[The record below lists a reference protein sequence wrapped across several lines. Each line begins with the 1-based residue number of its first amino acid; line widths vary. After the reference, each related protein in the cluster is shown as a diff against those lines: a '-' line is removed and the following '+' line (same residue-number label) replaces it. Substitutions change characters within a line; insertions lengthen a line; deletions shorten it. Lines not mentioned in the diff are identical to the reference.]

1 MKRLLSSPFFLV
13 AVVAFLLPFFS
24 VQCAGGEG
32 FGELG
37 LPTGPADLETDV
49 TGLELVT
56 GEAEEELEQTSQAP
70 TEIPGLETPIPTPET
85 QAQDLDLGTVQI
97 FAIGAAA
104 IAVLGIILSLLG
116 GRPGGALALLLGA
129 AGGVL
134 LFLTASQFKDA
145 VLGEA
150 EAQLQ
155 GLIEVKNE
163 GGFWLALGGFAIA
176 ALTGLLRVVM
186 PGARPAPRP
195 AAGTATGFGPP
206 SGGPPPTAPPPATPP
221 SPPPPS
227 PPPPTPPPGSPPPTP
242 PPGSTPPTPPPGSPP
257 PTPPPGSPP
266 PTPPPP
272 SPPPGSPPQQQPPT

>member
-32 FGELG
+32 LGELG
-37 LPTGPADLETDV
+37 IPTGQADLEKDV

-104 IAVLGIILSLLG
+104 IAVLGILLSLLG
-116 GRPGGALALLLGA
+116 GRPGGAMALLLGA
-129 AGGVL
+129 AGAVV
-134 LFLTASQFKDA
+134 LFLTATEFKDA

-186 PGARPAPRP
+186 PGGGARPAPRP
-195 AAGTATGFGPP
+195 AAAGTATGFGPP
-206 SGGPPPTAPPPATPP
+206 PGRPPPTAPPPATPPPSPPPPSPPPP

-242 PPGSTPPTPPPGSPP
+242 PPGSPPPTPPPGSPP

-266 PTPPPP
+266 
-272 SPPPGSPPQQQPPT
+272 QQQPPT